1 LLDEKASKDLLDH
14 ICSMSGFSEG
24 ELLMNYDLLEKSLY
38 RVLRKGAD
46 IILYDPKRE
55 LLIQVVLIDPNIT
68 TSEIVNPRLG
78 VGDIPKRIRTIE
90 TLEFVRK
97 IPSHNHISF
106 LYTNDNSKD
115 NILAAFFDTMIDSD
129 STGLF
134 SLKNQLTI
142 ILVTLRILCYMKNSY
157 RSLES
162 MKWWQRD

>member
-1 LLDEKASKDLLDH
+1 
-14 ICSMSGFSEG
+14 
-24 ELLMNYDLLEKSLY
+24 MNYDLLEKSLY